1 MGHRRLVLEVLFK
14 NPIFLNIS
22 RTLLEP
28 YFECHGNQV
37 VFKKDAIAYENDKH
51 DKSMMFLLKGSAI
64 VEQVSDNSLT
74 FLKRIEAGDLFGVL
88 SIFTEVDYYPTKVT
102 FEVESQVLIL
112 REDEVLKLLNLDP
125 NLLKNY
131 LTFFNRQVQYLL
143 DRIAIF
149 SIPNG
154 EERVKTYLSRLVS
167 SKQSNEFALPM
178 TKVELAEYLG
188 IARSTLYRVFDKLI
202 ESHIIELK
210 GNQLT
215 ILGGIK

>member
-1 MGHRRLVLEVLFK
+1 MDVLFE

-22 RTLLEP
+22 RNMLESF
-28 YFECHGNQV
+28 FETSGNTV
-37 VFKKDAIAYENDKH
+37 SFSKDQIAYENNNH
-51 DKSMMFLLKGSAI
+51 YKSMMFLLSGSAV
-64 VEQVSDNSLT
+64 VEQVSDNNLT

-88 SIFTEVDYYPTKVT
+88 SIFTEFDYYPTKVT
-102 FEVESQVLIL
+102 FEVDSRVLIL
-112 REDEVLKLLNLDP
+112 TESEVLKLLNLDP

-202 ESHIIELK
+202 ENEIIELK